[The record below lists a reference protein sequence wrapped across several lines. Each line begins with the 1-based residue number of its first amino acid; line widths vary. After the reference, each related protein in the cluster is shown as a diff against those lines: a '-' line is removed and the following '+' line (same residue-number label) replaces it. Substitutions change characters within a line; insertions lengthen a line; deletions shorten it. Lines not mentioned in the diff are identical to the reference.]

1 MKGRFHAMMKRFT
14 DVWWGERGLTTLLVL
29 VLAFL
34 LLSPLIQK
42 GIGDL
47 IINIFFSLLLLSGVT
62 TVSSR
67 KLPRITSGLVAVL
80 CIILNWLKNFNP
92 SSRPLQSWS
101 DLITLCYLLILTL
114 VVIRHVFQ
122 EGAVTAGRVRG
133 AVVAYI
139 LVGFSFSILYRLIEL
154 QVPGSFHLTDAASGL
169 AFHSR
174 ESEFTYFSFITMTTL
189 GYGDITPVNPAARMF
204 VIFEALIGQLYPAT
218 LLARLVS
225 LQIMHGGDGSKR

>member
-1 MKGRFHAMMKRFT
+1 MKTRFHAMMKRFT
-14 DVWWGERGLTTLLVL
+14 DAWWGEKGLTTLLVL

-47 IINIFFSLLLLSGVT
+47 LINIFFSLLLLSGVA

-67 KLPRITSGLVAVL
+67 RLPRFAAGLVAVL
-80 CIILNWLKNFNP
+80 CIILSWLKNFYP
-92 SSRPLQSWS
+92 ASRPLQSWS
-101 DLITLCYLLILTL
+101 DLATLSYLLILTL
-114 VVIRHVFQ
+114 VVMRHVFK
-122 EGAVTAGRVRG
+122 EGPVTVSRVRG
-133 AVVAYI
+133 AVAGYI

-154 QVPGSFHLTDAASGL
+154 RLPGSFHLTEAAAGL

-174 ESEFTYFSFITMTTL
+174 ESDFTYFSFITMTTL

-225 LQIMHGGDGSKR
+225 LQIMHGSDGKG